1 MDIDHGP
8 AGGSFAARIALPS
21 ALAII
26 LFVAATFLYIIPSF
40 ERNMMDRKRET
51 ITELTKSAHSL
62 LARFHAEEKAG
73 RLTAAQAK
81 KQAADAVRALRY
93 GPEEK
98 DYFWIT
104 DLGPRMIVHPYR
116 PDLDGKDLSD
126 FRDSHGKLMFVEF
139 AEVCRRE
146 GAGYVDYMWQWKDEA
161 DRIVPKLSYVKL
173 FEPWGWVIG
182 TGIYIEDVLEEIKRL
197 EADLIKISLLM
208 AFIIAGILVYVN
220 HQSLRVERSRREAE
234 KRLAESEEKYRKLVE
249 AATEGIIMVLD
260 GRPAYSNRMVLDM
273 LGYSAEELERL
284 DLSDLLHPESSAT
297 VEYLAE
303 LLETGDAPPQME
315 ARLRRRD
322 GETLRALLTASGLV
336 FGGRKGFILTVKDID
351 SHKRTEEELSA
362 SRERFRLLTDSIDLG
377 VLRAD
382 LAAGKVTEANPAAC
396 RILGYAAPE
405 GLAAAGRSPLAP
417 FEELFEEASA
427 GRTIN
432 EARVSLLSD
441 TGPRALLVSI
451 TGLPGEGAQAR
462 VFDCLLE
469 DVTVRE
475 RAEAEREKLLSD
487 LQLSLGSLN
496 QSARGVARPA
506 PRCGLSASVGKAAEI
521 MTAAGSSSVLVE
533 SEGEVIGILTDH
545 DLRARVLASRS
556 ARNNEPRNSGTAATG
571 VGGYA
576 DDPAPQVPGAV
587 SPGPGPGTDSGKCR
601 PDPAGGV
608 GAELPVSRV
617 MSSPLVSVPETA
629 LLFEAVLLMQ
639 EKNIRHLAVRDAA
652 GRVTGVIDEKELLAL
667 KWYSPA
673 SLMEEFSRA
682 ADVDAVIAVKG
693 RLPRLV
699 RTLSDTGA
707 DSAGITRLI
716 TAAADAATARFVEF
730 AVNELGEPPVPFAFM
745 ALGSQARREQTL
757 VTDQDNAIVYE
768 YPPGDMPRG
777 VPSEAACAEYFQAL
791 GTKVCAWLDAAGY
804 PFCKGGAMAS
814 NPKWC
819 RPLRD
824 WKAYFTGWA
833 ALTEAQALLD
843 VNVFFDFR
851 RAWGEESLEKEL
863 RAHVRA
869 AVKDRT
875 ILFLNL
881 ANNALQFRV
890 PLGFRGAL
898 ELEGEGEHKGT
909 FDAKKLLRVFTDFAR
924 VYALRADIQALP
936 TPARLAA
943 LTEANVL
950 DRAEKESFAQA
961 VDALTRLRLKR
972 QAARA
977 AAGGAPDNR
986 IRPSELSQADQQ
998 ALRET
1003 AAAAAA
1009 AVNKLKDL
1017 IKFNIV

>member
-1 MDIDHGP
+1 MEINPGP

-26 LFVAATFLYIIPSF
+26 LFVAATFLFIIPSF

-51 ITELTKSAHSL
+51 ITELTNSAHSL
-62 LARFHAEEKAG
+62 LARFHAEQRAG
-73 RLTAAQAK
+73 RLTAVQAK
-81 KQAADAVRALRY
+81 RLAADAVRALRY
-93 GPEEK
+93 GPEAK

-104 DLGPRMIVHPYR
+104 DLEPRMIVHPYR

-139 AEVCRRE
+139 ADVSRRD

-173 FEPWGWVIG
+173 FEPWGWVVG

-197 EADLIKISLLM
+197 EANLIKISVLM

-220 HQSLRVERSRREAE
+220 QQGLRAERARRAAE

-260 GRPAYSNRMVLDM
+260 GRPAYSNRMALDM
-273 LGYSAEELERL
+273 LGYSAEEFERL
-284 DLSDLLHPESSAT
+284 DLSDLLHPESSAS

-303 LLETGDAPPQME
+303 LLETGDAPPQVE

-322 GETLRALLTASGLV
+322 GETLRALLTASGIV
-336 FGGRKGFILTVKDID
+336 FGGRKGFILSVKDID

-362 SRERFRLLTDSIDLG
+362 SREKFRLLTDSIDLG

-382 LAAGKVTEANPAAC
+382 LAAGRVTEANPAAC
-396 RILGYAAPE
+396 RMLGYASPE

-417 FEELFEEASA
+417 FEELFKESLA
-427 GRTIN
+427 GRQVK
-432 EARVSLLSD
+432 EARVSVLSD
-441 TGPRALLVSI
+441 SGLRTLLASV
-451 TGLPGEGAQAR
+451 TRLPGEGEGAGA
-462 VFDCLLE
+462 FDCLLE
-469 DVTVRE
+469 DITARE
-475 RAEAEREKLLSD
+475 RAEAEREKLVSD

-506 PRCGLSASVGKAAEI
+506 PRCGLAVPVSKAAAI
-521 MTAAGSSSVLVE
+521 MTGAGSSSVLVE

-545 DLRARVLASRS
+545 DLRARVLA
-556 ARNNEPRNSGTAATG
+556 
-571 VGGYA
+571 GGA
-576 DDPAPQVPGAV
+576 
-587 SPGPGPGTDSGKCR
+587 
-601 PDPAGGV
+601 
-608 GAELPVSRV
+608 GAEAPVSRV

-639 EKNIRHLAVRDAA
+639 EKDIRHLAVRDAA

-673 SLMEEFSRA
+673 TLMEEFARA
-682 ADVDAVIAVKG
+682 ADVEGVIAVKG

-707 DSAGITRLI
+707 DSAGVTRLV

-757 VTDQDNAIVYE
+757 VTDQDNAIVYAD
-768 YPPGDMPRG
+768 PASGR
-777 VPSEAACAEYFQAL
+777 EAVCAEYFQAL
-791 GTKVCAWLDAAGY
+791 GGKVCAWLDAAGWPY
-804 PFCKGGAMAS
+804 CKGGAMAS

-819 RPLRD
+819 RPLKD

-851 RAWGEESLEKEL
+851 CAWGERALESEL
-863 RAHVRA
+863 RSHVRS

-881 ANNALQFRV
+881 ANNALGFKV
-890 PLGFRGAL
+890 PLGFRNAL

-943 LTEANVL
+943 LAEANVL
-950 DRAEKESFAQA
+950 ERAEKESFAQA
-961 VDALTRLRLKR
+961 FDALTRLRLKR

-977 AAGGAPDNR
+977 AAGLAPDNR
-986 IRPSELSQADQQ
+986 IKPSELSQADQQ

-1009 AVNKLKDL
+1009 AINKIKDL
-1017 IKFNIV
+1017 IKFHIV

>member
-1 MDIDHGP
+1 MDTDPGT

-51 ITELTKSAHSL
+51 ITELTNSAHSL
-62 LARFHAEEKAG
+62 LERFHSEQLAG

-81 KQAADAVRALRY
+81 RSAADAVRALRY

-104 DLGPRMIVHPYR
+104 DLTPRMIVHPYR

-139 AEVCRRE
+139 ADVSRRD

-161 DRIVPKLSYVKL
+161 GRVVPKLSYVKL
-173 FEPWGWVIG
+173 FEPWGWVVG
-182 TGIYIEDVLEEIKRL
+182 TGIYIEDVREEIKRL
-197 EADLIKISLLM
+197 EASLIKISLLM

-220 HQSLRVERSRREAE
+220 QQSLRVERSRRAAE
-234 KRLAESEEKYRKLVE
+234 KKLAESEEKYRKLVE

-273 LGYSAEELERL
+273 LGYSAEEFERL
-284 DLSDLLHPESSAT
+284 DLSDLLHPESSAS

-303 LLETGDAPPQME
+303 LLETGDAPPQVE

-322 GETLRALLTASGLV
+322 GETLRALLTASGIV
-336 FGGRKGFILTVKDID
+336 FGGRKGFILSVKDID

-362 SRERFRLLTDSIDLG
+362 SREKFRLLTDSIDLG
-377 VLRAD
+377 VLRAGLD
-382 LAAGKVTEANPAAC
+382 AGRVTEANPAAC
-396 RILGYAAPE
+396 RMLGYASTE
-405 GLAAAGRSPLAP
+405 GLAAAGRAPLAP
-417 FEELFEEASA
+417 FEKLFEEASA
-427 GRTIN
+427 GRTIK
-432 EARVSLLSD
+432 EARVSVLSD
-441 TGPRALLVSI
+441 NGPRTLLVSI
-451 TGLPGEGAQAR
+451 MGQPGEGAGAR

-469 DVTVRE
+469 DITARE
-475 RAEAEREKLLSD
+475 RADAEREKLVSD

-496 QSARGVARPA
+496 QSARGVAREA
-506 PRCGLSASVGKAAEI
+506 PRCGLSSTAAKAAET
-521 MTAAGSSSVLVE
+521 MTRAGSSSVLVE

-545 DLRARVLASRS
+545 DLRSRVLAGG
-556 ARNNEPRNSGTAATG
+556 AGAA
-571 VGGYA
+571 A
-576 DDPAPQVPGAV
+576 
-587 SPGPGPGTDSGKCR
+587 
-601 PDPAGGV
+601 
-608 GAELPVSRV
+608 PVSRV

-639 EKNIRHLAVRDAA
+639 ERNIRHLAVRDAA

-673 SLMEEFSRA
+673 TLMEEFARA
-682 ADVDAVIAVKG
+682 ADVEGVIAVKG
-693 RLPRLV
+693 SLPRLV
-699 RTLSDTGA
+699 RTLSETGA
-707 DSAGITRLI
+707 DSAGVTRLV

-730 AVNELGEPPVPFAFM
+730 AVNELGEPPAPFAFM

-757 VTDQDNAIVYE
+757 VTDQDNAIVYAD
-768 YPPGDMPRG
+768 PASGR
-777 VPSEAACAEYFQAL
+777 EAACAEYFQAL
-791 GTKVCAWLDAAGY
+791 GGKVCAWLDAAGY
-804 PFCKGGAMAS
+804 PYCKGGAMAS

-819 RPLRD
+819 RPLKD
-824 WKAYFTGWA
+824 WKTYFTGWA

-851 RAWGEESLEKEL
+851 CAWGERALEAEL
-863 RAHVRA
+863 RSHVRS

-881 ANNALQFRV
+881 ANNALGFKV
-890 PLGFRGAL
+890 PLGFRNAL

-943 LTEANVL
+943 LAEANVL

-961 VDALTRLRLKR
+961 FDALTRLRLKR

-977 AAGGAPDNR
+977 AAGLAPDNR
-986 IRPSELSQADQQ
+986 IKPSELSQADQQ

-1017 IKFNIV
+1017 IKFHIV